1 MSDDNSL
8 VLDTV
13 LRLLDDPEDDER
25 TYTRAEVL
33 QLLRRSVVIVEALSP
48 LLIELRKIDDKK
60 KK

>member
-33 QLLRRSVVIVEALSP
+33 QLLRRSGAIVEALSP